1 MNFPGKVI
9 LITGASSGIGK
20 EIALQLSKEKCSL
33 ALLARRIDLLNEL
46 AEQLKSNAAKI
57 EILKCDVADPG
68 EVKLIVS
75 EIKNRFGKIDVAILN
90 AGIGH
95 RAGAKEYSAASSK
108 KVFDTNVLGIIN
120 FVENI
125 LPDFIERQSG
135 VIVGV
140 TSLSD
145 SRGWPGSGFYSA
157 SKIAATRLLESLRID
172 VKQYNI
178 KVITVKPG
186 FVRTAMT
193 AKNNFP
199 MPFLMDAAKAAKII
213 LKGIKKEK
221 RIIQFPFLTALGS
234 RVIGIMPD
242 FLFRYYASKWSEKHM
257 S

>member
-20 EIALQLSKEKCSL
+20 EVAIQLSEEKCSL
-33 ALLARRIDLLNEL
+33 ALLARRGDLLIEL
-46 AEQLKSNAAKI
+46 VEQLSNSAAEV
-57 EILKCDVADPG
+57 EIFKCDVTDLG
-68 EVKLIVS
+68 EVRQVVS
-75 EIKNRFGKIDVAILN
+75 QIKNRFGDIDIAILN
-90 AGIGH
+90 AGVGH
-95 RAGAKEYSAASSK
+95 RLGAKEYSAASSK
-108 KVFDTNVLGIIN
+108 KVFDTNVLGITN

-125 LPDFIERQSG
+125 LPDYIKRRSG
-135 VIVGV
+135 MIVGI

-186 FVRTAMT
+186 FIRTAMT
-193 AKNNFP
+193 AKNDFP
-199 MPFLMDAAKAAKII
+199 MPFLMDADKAAKII

-221 RIIQFPFLTALGS
+221 RIVQFPFLTALGS
-234 RVIGIMPD
+234 RVIGLMPD
-242 FLFRYYASKWSEKHM
+242 FLFEYYASKWSVKYLN
-257 S
+257 

>member
-1 MNFPGKVI
+1 MNFPGKII

-20 EIALQLSKEKCSL
+20 EIAVQLSKEECSL
-33 ALLARRIDLLNEL
+33 ALLARRIGLLSEL
-46 AEQLKSNAAKI
+46 AEQLSGNAAGI
-57 EILKCDVADPG
+57 EYLKCDVTDPG

-75 EIKNRFGKIDVAILN
+75 EIKNRFGKIDAAILN
-90 AGIGH
+90 AGVGH

-199 MPFLMDAAKAAKII
+199 MPFLMDADKAAKTI

-242 FLFRYYASKWSEKHM
+242 FLFEYYASKWSEKHL